1 MKTGRHD
8 MILRLIREY
17 PIDTQGEL
25 LELLKQNGFIVTQAT
40 VSRDLKDLR
49 LIKALGPDGRYR
61 YTTDQPRT
69 QNEYPKFHS
78 LFDHAVMSV
87 DRAGHMV
94 VIKCA
99 SGMAQGL
106 CAALDALQWQSI
118 VGTLAGDDTIF
129 CVMRTTE
136 DAAEM
141 VEKLNK
147 MK

>member
-1 MKTGRHD
+1 
-8 MILRLIREY
+8 
-17 PIDTQGEL
+17 
-25 LELLKQNGFIVTQAT
+25 
-40 VSRDLKDLR
+40 
-49 LIKALGPDGRYR
+49 
-61 YTTDQPRT
+61 
-69 QNEYPKFHS
+69 
-78 LFDHAVMSV
+78 MSV